1 MTESRQPIMSGMNL
15 SELTVLKEMLAAGP
29 GCAVANGILNG
40 FETTKVKLQ
49 LHNSH
54 RQSQANFQA
63 PRLPAPRPVIYSDA
77 TMTGVMN
84 QIAREEGIVRGLL
97 TPGLSASLT
106 RSMIYGAYRVGL
118 YPTVRDSVGSVLGD
132 DKNKCNA
139 SVIRHRILSGMITGG
154 LGSMIS
160 CPLDVVRTRMQADAG
175 LILAKS
181 ASCTNPAI
189 PPHYYGTGLRKGKS
203 VRYTGMWS
211 ALVTIWREEG
221 LVQGLYRGASVT
233 IARACVLNG
242 VQLCVYDTM
251 KHYTINWGTTHADA
265 LGSAKLYQEGPL
277 LHIGCAFFSGVLAQ
291 SVIMPIDTVKSHMML
306 GKGRRDVLQH
316 VGSLF
321 MDPNS
326 KGIHPFRLTKWLY
339 RGYVPA
345 CAGQGLI
352 MVLQMPL
359 IEAFR
364 RSLGVAA
371 I

>member
-1 MTESRQPIMSGMNL
+1 MQGMHI
-15 SELTVLKEMLAAGP
+15 SDLTVLKEMLAAGP
-29 GCAVANGILNG
+29 GCAIANGILNG

-49 LHNSH
+49 LHSSH
-54 RQSQANFQA
+54 RQHQSIPAK
-63 PRLPAPRPVIYSDA
+63 APRPPVVYQNA
-77 TMTGVMN
+77 TMTGVMS
-84 QIAREEGIVRGLL
+84 QIAKEEGIVRGLL

-106 RSMIYGAYRVGL
+106 RSMLYGAYRVGL
-118 YPTVRDSVGSVLGD
+118 YPTVRDSVGTFMGN
-132 DKNKCNA
+132 DKNSSNA
-139 SVIRHRILSGMITGG
+139 SKIQQRILSGMVTGG
-154 LGSMIS
+154 LGSMVS

-175 LILAKS
+175 MILTKAP
-181 ASCTNPAI
+181 SCTNPAI
-189 PPHYYGTGLRKGKS
+189 PPSYYGTGLRQGQA

-242 VQLCVYDTM
+242 AQLASYDTM
-251 KHYTINWGTTHADA
+251 KHYTINWGQAHADSS
-265 LGSAKLYQEGPL
+265 GSGKLYQEGPL
-277 LHIGCAFFSGVLAQ
+277 LHISCALFSGILAQ

-306 GKGRRDVLQH
+306 GKGWKDVLQH
-316 VGSLF
+316 IGSLL
-321 MDPNS
+321 MDQHS
-326 KGIHPFRLTKWLY
+326 KAIHPIRLTKWLY
-339 RGYVPA
+339 RGYAPA

>member
-1 MTESRQPIMSGMNL
+1 MTESRPPITGDMNL
-15 SELTVLKEMLAAGP
+15 SEMTVLKEMLAAGP

-54 RQSQANFQA
+54 RQKNLG
-63 PRLPAPRPVIYSDA
+63 PRLSAPPSAVIYSDA
-77 TMTGVMN
+77 TMRGVMN

-118 YPTVRDSVGSVLGD
+118 YPTVRGSVGRCLGD
-132 DKNKCNA
+132 DKNSCNA
-139 SVIRHRILSGMITGG
+139 SVIRHRILSGMVTGG
-154 LGSMIS
+154 LGSMLS

-175 LILAKS
+175 VILAKS
-181 ASCTNPAI
+181 STCTNPSI
-189 PPHYYGTGLRKGKS
+189 PPHYYGTGLRKGKP

-242 VQLCVYDTM
+242 VQLASYDTM
-251 KHYTINWGTTHADA
+251 KHYTINWGQAHTDS
-265 LGSAKLYQEGPL
+265 LGSGKLYQEGPL
-277 LHIGCAFFSGVLAQ
+277 LHVSCALFSGILAQ

-306 GKGRRDVLQH
+306 GKGWRDVFHHIGTLL
-316 VGSLF
+316 V
-321 MDPNS
+321 DTNS
-326 KGIHPFRLTKWLY
+326 KTIHPFRLTKWLY
-339 RGYVPA
+339 RGYAPA

-364 RSLGVAA
+364 RALGVAA

>member
-1 MTESRQPIMSGMNL
+1 MTETKQSLVRGVHRSD
-15 SELTVLKEMLAAGP
+15 LTILKEMLAAGP
-29 GCAVANGILNG
+29 GCAIANGLLNG

-49 LHNSH
+49 LHNSSH
-54 RQSQANFQA
+54 RNHPEQVPEKKTR
-63 PRLPAPRPVIYSDA
+63 PRVVYRNA
-77 TMTGVMN
+77 TMVGVMS

-106 RSMIYGAYRVGL
+106 RSMLYGAYRVGL
-118 YPTVRDSVGSVLGD
+118 YPAVRDSVGTFMGNDENSS
-132 DKNKCNA
+132 NA
-139 SVIRHRILSGMITGG
+139 SMIQQRILSGMFTGG
-154 LGSMIS
+154 LGSMVS
-160 CPLDVVRTRMQADAG
+160 CPLDVIRTRLQADAG
-175 LILAKS
+175 LILTKAP
-181 ASCTNPAI
+181 SCTNPSI
-189 PPHYYGTGLRKGKS
+189 PPSYYGTGLRQGQS

-211 ALVTIWREEG
+211 ALVRIWKEEG

-242 VQLCVYDTM
+242 AQLASYDTL
-251 KHYTINWGTTHADA
+251 KRYALNWGQAHAEST
-265 LGSAKLYQEGPL
+265 GMLYQEGAL
-277 LHIGCAFFSGVLAQ
+277 LHVGCAFLSGILAQ

-306 GKGRRDVLQH
+306 GKGWGNVLQQAR
-316 VGSLF
+316 SLLL
-321 MDPNS
+321 DQNS
-326 KGIHPFRLTKWLY
+326 RAIHPIRLLQWLY
-339 RGYVPA
+339 RGYAPA